1 VKAAL
6 FCRRNRLLAIG
17 DLVKD
22 ERRFLF
28 ELVERRQPNAID
40 FTRALLQHVGDAH
53 VDLVIGARDARVLRL
68 QSSRPAVIRCIVRV
82 DNDQVR
88 AYLVVQRDK
97 RLNDIIEVGQ
107 DVRRGVRLAIELADC
122 QGAVV

>member
-6 FCRRNRLLAIG
+6 LCRRNRLLAIG

-28 ELVERRQPNAID
+28 ELVERRQSNAID
-40 FTRALLQHVGDAH
+40 FMRALLQHVGDAC
-53 VDLVIGARDARVLRL
+53 VDLVISAQDARVLGL
-68 QSSRPAVIRCIVRV
+68 QSSRPAIVGCIVRV

-88 AYLVVQRDK
+88 AYLVVQHDK
-97 RLNDIIEVGQ
+97 RLNDIVEVGQ
-107 DVRRGVRLAIELADC
+107 DVWRGVRLAIELADC

>member
-1 VKAAL
+1 MKTAL
-6 FCRRNRLLAIG
+6 LCHRNRLFAIG

-28 ELVERRQPNAID
+28 ELIERRQPNAID
-40 FTRALLQHVGDAH
+40 FMRVLLQHVGDAR
-53 VDLVIGARDARVLRL
+53 VNLVIGTRNVHVLGL
-68 QSSRPAVIRCIVRV
+68 QSSCPTVVGCIVSV

-88 AYLVVQRDK
+88 VYLVVQCDK
-97 RLNDIIEVGQ
+97 RLNDIVEVGQ

-122 QGAVV
+122 QGAIM